1 VEALYAT
8 VGRYQPD
15 VVIVDVRLPPT
26 HTDEGLRAAVSL
38 RRDHPGLGVLVLS
51 EYIETRFAA
60 ALLAGQAGGVG
71 YLLKDRVADVGK
83 FIDALIRVADGGTAL
98 DPEVASRLLA
108 TSGHGDAL
116 ATLTHGERDVVKLM
130 ADGRSN
136 TEIAHTLAISV
147 SAVDKHVTSVFD
159 KLGLSPAADNDRR
172 VRAVLR
178 YLRRRGGPG
187 PEGPPEMWCA
197 TRQ

>member
-1 VEALYAT
+1 M
-8 VGRYQPD
+8 
-15 VVIVDVRLPPT
+15 
-26 HTDEGLRAAVSL
+26 
-38 RRDHPGLGVLVLS
+38 LVLS

-116 ATLTHGERDVVKLM
+116 ATLTQGERDVVKLM

-178 YLRRRGGPG
+178 YLRR
-187 PEGPPEMWCA
+187 
-197 TRQ
+197 